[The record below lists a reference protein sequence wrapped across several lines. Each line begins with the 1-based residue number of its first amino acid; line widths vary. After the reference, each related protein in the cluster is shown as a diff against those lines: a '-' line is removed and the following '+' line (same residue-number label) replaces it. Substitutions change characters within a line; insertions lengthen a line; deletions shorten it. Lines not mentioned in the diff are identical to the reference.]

1 MGRKANEDV
10 KREAEGRGAG
20 VWRGRGVGGRKAED
34 GKPTEEDRGR
44 RMQSRWLMANGVWL
58 MAGCE
63 WPWYN

>member
-10 KREAEGRGAG
+10 KREAE
-20 VWRGRGVGGRKAED
+20 GRGVGGRKAED

-44 RMQSRWLMANGVWL
+44 RLQCWWLMANGVWL